1 MAAPTTAVEGGMA
14 LPAEAETCSQRR
26 VNWPVSTTEL
36 LIRLWEDN
44 LAALRSNTRN
54 ARVYDSMTRD
64 LNARLPAGA
73 VPFTSKQV
81 RQKLE
86 NLNKHY
92 RKLRRCGTTTGS
104 KGVEWPY
111 YWLLHS
117 FLGTL
122 PVNDSSLVE
131 ESVEVPDVNETPEG
145 VHVLAEFNEALAED
159 SAGAEDTSTSSLQD
173 EGGTPAAGS
182 SDTSILKDRGTSRKR
197 KRPSTALQEIMELQ
211 KQAEERCASMAQ
223 QRLAMQ
229 QQMLQLQKE
238 SNDTQKDILGVLK
251 SYFEGRN
258 KSSVN

>member
-26 VNWPVSTTEL
+26 VNWSVSTTEL

-73 VPFTSKQV
+73 VPFTSKQ
-81 RQKLE
+81 
-86 NLNKHY
+86 
-92 RKLRRCGTTTGS
+92 
-104 KGVEWPY
+104 
-111 YWLLHS
+111 
-117 FLGTL
+117 
-122 PVNDSSLVE
+122 
-131 ESVEVPDVNETPEG
+131 VPDVNETPEG

-182 SDTSILKDRGTSRKR
+182 SDTSIPKDRGTSRKR

-238 SNDTQKDILGVLK
+238 SNDTQKDILVVLK

>member
-26 VNWPVSTTEL
+26 VNWSVSTTEL
-36 LIRLWEDN
+36 LIRLLEDN

-92 RKLRRCGTTTGS
+92 RCQMLMRHQKVSMCWQNLMKR
-104 KGVEWPY
+104 
-111 YWLLHS
+111 
-117 FLGTL
+117 
-122 PVNDSSLVE
+122 SLKI
-131 ESVEVPDVNETPEG
+131 P
-145 VHVLAEFNEALAED
+145 
-159 SAGAEDTSTSSLQD
+159 AGAEDTSTSSLQN

-182 SDTSILKDRGTSRKR
+182 SDTSIPKDRGTSRKR